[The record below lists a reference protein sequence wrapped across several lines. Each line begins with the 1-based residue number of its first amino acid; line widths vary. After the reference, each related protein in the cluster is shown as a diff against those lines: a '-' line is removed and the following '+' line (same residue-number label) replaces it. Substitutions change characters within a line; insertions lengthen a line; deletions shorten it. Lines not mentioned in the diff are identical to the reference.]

1 MTNAIKPIFKELIQ
15 VGIVVSNLRRSIN
28 KYVFKYGVKPWYI
41 LKFSPYNVSSMNV
54 RGERRDY
61 SMNIGV
67 CPIGD
72 VRFELI
78 EPLNESIYSE
88 FNNKYSEGII
98 HHLKFKVDNYHEVLD
113 YLMSNG
119 IGVLQSGCQLG
130 KSGKNIYSYLDT
142 SCSLGFILEIVDV
155 SDNFIKPKPDYWYPK
170 YEKKIPNPVF
180 KRPTQIG
187 IVVKDLK
194 EKVEYYTDIYGIK
207 PWYIKR
213 FNSRNVSDM
222 YINGR
227 MKNYSM
233 EIAYCKVGN
242 VYIKLIKPIEESI
255 FSEFYDR
262 YGEDVIHHLKMEV
275 DNYKN
280 TLDFFKSIKINVIQ
294 SGSYLE
300 KYRYSFL
307 STNKDINYIVEIVDS
322 NFNSNIL
329 MP

>member
-1 MTNAIKPIFKELIQ
+1 
-15 VGIVVSNLRRSIN
+15 
-28 KYVFKYGVKPWYI
+28 
-41 LKFSPYNVSSMNV
+41 
-54 RGERRDY
+54 
-61 SMNIGV
+61 
-67 CPIGD
+67 
-72 VRFELI
+72 
-78 EPLNESIYSE
+78 
-88 FNNKYSEGII
+88 
-98 HHLKFKVDNYHEVLD
+98 
-113 YLMSNG
+113 
-119 IGVLQSGCQLG
+119 
-130 KSGKNIYSYLDT
+130 
-142 SCSLGFILEIVDV
+142 
-155 SDNFIKPKPDYWYPK
+155 
-170 YEKKIPNPVF
+170 
-180 KRPTQIG
+180 
-187 IVVKDLK
+187 
-194 EKVEYYTDIYGIK
+194 
-207 PWYIKR
+207 
-213 FNSRNVSDM
+213 
-222 YINGR
+222 